1 MYSVLYSPDG
11 PFGPFYKSK
20 MHFEIFNNVYLA
32 FVWNALLS
40 HHDRNHFITVHLYF
54 PAGCK
59 SLK

>member
-32 FVWNALLS
+32 FVWNALLP
-40 HHDRNHFITVHLYF
+40 LF
-54 PAGCK
+54 PSAVLVSMGTP
-59 SLK
+59 SPHPLGTP